1 MSQTVRADQTAGYL
15 ITVQGVVGVDWAD
28 HLGGLEISTNKAT
41 GQPTTTLS
49 GRLIDQAV
57 LLGVLN
63 NLFNLGFHILTVEC
77 QFDSNKEKNYV
88 RQ

>member
-1 MSQTVRADQTAGYL
+1 MSQTIRADQAVGYL
-15 ITVQGVVGVDWAD
+15 ITVQGVVGVNWVDY
-28 HLGGLEISTNKAT
+28 LGGLEISANKVA

-49 GRLIDQAV
+49 GRLIDQAA

-88 RQ
+88 RE